1 MVSMSKATGTLGPR
15 LQKQRQD
22 ETRYCENCGI
32 SFVWT
37 REEQRQLADTPGA
50 DQVPLAPPLVC
61 PGCRVLLAA
70 APRERGLVKWYHRRK
85 GYGFVSRLGQP
96 DLYVHRSM
104 VEGGSLAP
112 DDLIEFAVGANEQ
125 GPIADAVRVLDR
137 VAVLDH
143 TV

>member
-1 MVSMSKATGTLGPR
+1 MVSMSKATGTLGQR
-15 LQKQRQD
+15 QQKQRQD

-37 REEQRQLADTPGA
+37 REEQRQLAATAAA
-50 DQVPLAPPLVC
+50 DQALLAPPLVC

-85 GYGFVSRLGQP
+85 GYGFVSRLDQP

-104 VEGGSLAP
+104 VAGGSLAP
-112 DDLIEFAVGANEQ
+112 DDLIEFTVGANEQ
-125 GPIADAVRVLDR
+125 GPMADAVHVLDR
-137 VAVLDH
+137 VAVPEQ